1 MTGQKKIGA
10 TFSIAILLAFTD
22 ARAQSSASASPA
34 FADDT
39 PLELKFTGPF
49 LRLSRVLDERPEH
62 DAVLE
67 YIGPAE
73 DIVSLDVEVRIRG
86 RSRLENCDFPP
97 LSIDFERDA
106 VAGTVFAGQ
115 DRLKLVTLCKS
126 GSSYEDYLRT
136 EFLIY
141 RLFNLLTD
149 RSFRVRWATVEYVYT
164 DTRRPRAE
172 TSAAFFIEEDWEVAE
187 RLAMEVVETES
198 IDPELLDTRYTA
210 RLALFQFLV
219 GNTDWAVTGG
229 PPGDLCCHNGKPLR
243 NADGR
248 YIVLP
253 YDFDNSGLVNAEYAV
268 PNEILPIR
276 SVRTRLYR
284 GFCSMSDELDMAI
297 DQKNA
302 LRDSVINLLDDPSIR
317 DRTRERNLEYIGEFF
332 EIIND
337 PDERQEHFDER
348 CR

>member
-1 MTGQKKIGA
+1 MTAQSKFGA
-10 TFSIAILLAFTD
+10 TISIAVLLAFAD
-22 ARAQSSASASPA
+22 ARAQSLAAASPT
-34 FADDT
+34 FANDT

-49 LRLSRVLDERPEH
+49 LQLSRVDDERPWH

-67 YIGPAE
+67 YPGPAE

-86 RSRLENCDFPP
+86 RSRLDNCDFPP
-97 LSIDFERDA
+97 LSIDFEREG

-172 TSAAFFIEEDWEVAE
+172 TSAAFFIEEDREVAE

-198 IDPELLDTRYTA
+198 IDRELLDTRYTA

-248 YIVLP
+248 YVVLP

-268 PNEILPIR
+268 PSEVLPIR
-276 SVRTRLYR
+276 FVRTRLYR
-284 GFCSMSDELDMAI
+284 GFCSMNDELDRAI
-297 DQKNA
+297 DEIHA
-302 LRDSVINLLDDPSIR
+302 MRDSVINILDDPSIR
-317 DRTRERNLEYIGEFF
+317 DRTRDRSLEYIDDFF

-337 PDERQEHFDER
+337 REERQEHFYEQ